1 MMIDYIERKLK
12 DLSQEIDES
21 LTKQKIS
28 DCFLVGTEFQ
38 KKLLVLK
45 AIKCSS
51 DFISQESSARP
62 WNHCN
67 HFEEFIAAKEKTPFT
82 LKDNR
87 LNGNTV
93 TFQKLDKFVL
103 LHHVLEERNNEK
115 PNYQLKTR
123 GQLNQL
129 KNTSHNLFTVAFVIK
144 KVKYELNEKINVLQ
158 KKRMQSESNNK
169 YEKRNDIDT
178 VKDI

>member
-1 MMIDYIERKLK
+1 MTLLCNVHQLMMIDDIERKLK
-12 DLSQEIDES
+12 DLCQEIDES

-28 DCFLVGTEFQ
+28 DCFLVGIEFQ

-51 DFISQESSARP
+51 NFINQESSARP

-67 HFEEFIAAKEKTPFT
+67 HFEEFIAPKEKTPFT

-103 LHHVLEERNNEK
+103 VHNVLEERNIEET
-115 PNYQLKTR
+115 NYQLKTR
-123 GQLNQL
+123 GKKILTL
-129 KNTSHNLFTVAFVIK
+129 FPEGNTQQI
-144 KVKYELNEKINVLQ
+144 
-158 KKRMQSESNNK
+158 
-169 YEKRNDIDT
+169 
-178 VKDI
+178 

>member
-1 MMIDYIERKLK
+1 MMIDDIERKLK
-12 DLSQEIDES
+12 DLCQEIDES

-28 DCFLVGTEFQ
+28 DCFLVGIEFQ

-51 DFISQESSARP
+51 NFINQESSARA

-67 HFEEFIAAKEKTPFT
+67 HFEEFIAPKEKTPFT
-82 LKDNR
+82 LKDKR

-103 LHHVLEERNNEK
+103 VHNVLEERNIEET
-115 PNYQLKTR
+115 NYQLKTR
-123 GQLNQL
+123 GKKTLTL
-129 KNTSHNLFTVAFVIK
+129 FPEVNTQQI
-144 KVKYELNEKINVLQ
+144 
-158 KKRMQSESNNK
+158 
-169 YEKRNDIDT
+169 
-178 VKDI
+178 